1 MGNDKIVEHRSGD
14 NILSPV
20 SLILKL
26 LAKWKHLG
34 LLGYAVEWLLEYTHV
49 NHRFGKWLGRL
60 VPIKPPRVGLIA
72 VSMIIIGHIAEHLR
86 HDEEHHHHEHR
97 IAQLEAN
104 ITADKKKVLHQ
115 H

>member
-34 LLGYAVEWLLEYTHV
+34 LLGDEGCTELRYPPPPV
-49 NHRFGKWLGRL
+49 NSHNPVHWVK
-60 VPIKPPRVGLIA
+60 
-72 VSMIIIGHIAEHLR
+72 
-86 HDEEHHHHEHR
+86 
-97 IAQLEAN
+97 
-104 ITADKKKVLHQ
+104 
-115 H
+115 